1 MKDNIKQ
8 YDTYV
13 VRLPKEAERKN
24 GAGKLNGCCFFKT
37 NGKKIKLYI
46 QMTY

>member
-13 VRLPKEAERKN
+13 VRLPKEAERMN
-24 GAGKLNGCCFFKT
+24 GAGKLNGCYFFKT
-37 NGKKIKLYI
+37 NGKKIKL
-46 QMTY
+46 